1 MNRSPPPPADQ
12 TLRLAL
18 AQKLLHA
25 WSQNRLQVRV
35 PLSLNLA
42 RMPAAQRVPVARL
55 MAAALAACGAT
66 AEADAA
72 RLDQALE
79 RIGGAAER
87 APARR
92 ALHDPPDLIAL
103 LGALEA
109 AGLSAHG
116 YAAAALVLERRV
128 PAQRLFLNW
137 LAARFALP
145 ATLTAGLARR

>member
-1 MNRSPPPPADQ
+1 MNRLQPPPAEQ

-55 MAAALAACGAT
+55 MATAMAACGAT

-72 RLDQALE
+72 RLDDALK
-79 RIGGAAER
+79 RIGGEAER
-87 APARR
+87 GPARR
-92 ALHDPPDLIAL
+92 VLQDPPDLIAL

-109 AGLSAHG
+109 AGLGAHA
-116 YAAAALVLERRV
+116 YAAAALVLDRRV
-128 PAQRLFLNW
+128 AVQRLFLDW